1 VPNFGAIYI
10 VHNPRDGE
18 HVYKVGKTERDIP
31 SRIAE
36 LNADT
41 TNLGTYSACA
51 FFVVSDVNAAEQACH
66 TRLRQYRVQ
75 ENREFFGL
83 ELRRLLPLVQEA
95 VKPFLAQSLV
105 PPTPERDAHTSD
117 LNVPLSERLQRR
129 RESAIKAAGARRSKE
144 EQAKAELL
152 ARVSAWRQELSTKI
166 RVVQEAFADLDF
178 IRWEE
183 GWSKLQQAE
192 IRKWIGLPAAGA
204 DGLIMREAAQG
215 FTSVNELAQR
225 VQALPEYKQLTH
237 QYKDRMLRD
246 IISRLVDQGRP
257 SPREA
262 SMVEAGKLPPS
273 RSEDSMREIG
283 GTQLQ
288 LIAHVILY
296 SLRRGKAELDWGVEP
311 PKLDGKDRGQEK
323 LDDARVVG
331 ELLMVLRGGEI
342 QVAAFSVDGQV
353 GSIQG
358 AASCG
363 SPDEAID
370 LLGAL
375 ISEYAANPITGAGT
389 ASRFKTALL
398 EATAGGPKIQT

>member
-1 VPNFGAIYI
+1 MPNFGAIYI

-18 HVYKVGKTERDIP
+18 HVYKVGKTERDVP

-41 TNLGTYSACA
+41 TNLGAYSSCA

-95 VKPFLAQSLV
+95 VKPFLAHSFV
-105 PPTPERDAHTSD
+105 PPIPERDAHTSD
-117 LNVPLSERLQRR
+117 LNDPLSERLQRQ

-152 ARVSAWRQELSTKI
+152 ARIKAWREELDTKI
-166 RVVQEAFADLDF
+166 RVVQEAYADLDC

-183 GWSKLQQAE
+183 GWSNLQRAEVREWIGIGRSNPGLLQQ
-192 IRKWIGLPAAGA
+192 
-204 DGLIMREAAQG
+204 EAAKG
-215 FTSVNELAQR
+215 YRSIEELVAR
-225 VQALPEYKQLTH
+225 VQARPEYKTFAATYTEQ
-237 QYKDRMLRD
+237 KLRD
-246 IISRLVDQGRP
+246 IAASLVK
-257 SPREA
+257 
-262 SMVEAGKLPPS
+262 AGKLPPPG
-273 RSEDSMREIG
+273 SEDSVGEIG
-283 GTQLQ
+283 GTQLP
-288 LIAHVILY
+288 LIAHVSLY
-296 SLRRGKAELDWGVEP
+296 SMRTGKAESDRGVEP
-311 PKLDGKDRGQEK
+311 LRLAGEAEGQEK

-331 ELLMVLRGGEI
+331 ELLMVLRGEVI

-358 AASCG
+358 AASCA
-363 SPDEAID
+363 SPEEAID

-389 ASRFKTALL
+389 ASRYKTALL
-398 EATAGGPKIQT
+398 EGTAGGPKIQT

>member
-18 HVYKVGKTERDIP
+18 HVYKVGKTERDVP

-41 TNLGTYSACA
+41 TNLGAYSACA

-66 TRLRQYRVQ
+66 TRLSQYRVQ

-95 VKPFLAQSLV
+95 VKPFLAQSFV
-105 PPTPERDAHTSD
+105 PPIPERDANTSH
-117 LNVPLSERLQRR
+117 LNVPLSERLQRQ
-129 RESAIKAAGARRSKE
+129 RESAIRAAEARRSKE

-152 ARVSAWRQELSTKI
+152 PRIKARREELDTRI
-166 RVVQEAFADLDF
+166 RHVREAYADLDF

-183 GWSKLQQAE
+183 GWSKLQRAE
-192 IRKWIGLPAAGA
+192 IRKWIGLSSQGSQ
-204 DGLIMREAAQG
+204 GLIFEEAANG
-215 FTSVNELAQR
+215 YRSIKELVER
-225 VQALPEYKQLTH
+225 LMERPELKAIKH
-237 QYKDRMLRD
+237 PDKERMLRD
-246 IISRLVDQGRP
+246 SVASLVK
-257 SPREA
+257 
-262 SMVEAGKLPPS
+262 AGKLLPS
-273 RSEDSMREIG
+273 RSEDSVPQIG

-288 LIAHVILY
+288 LIAHVSLY
-296 SLRRGKAELDWGVEP
+296 SMRTGKAESDRGVEP
-311 PKLDGKDRGQEK
+311 LRLAGEADGQEK
-323 LDDARVVG
+323 LDDARVAG
-331 ELLMVLRGGEI
+331 ELLMVLRGEVI

-358 AASCG
+358 EASCA

-389 ASRFKTALL
+389 ASRYKTALL
-398 EATAGGPKIQT
+398 EGTAGGPKIQT

>member
-18 HVYKVGKTERDIP
+18 HIYKVGKTERDVE

-41 TNLGTYSACA
+41 TNLGAYSACA

-66 TRLRQYRVQ
+66 TRLSQYRVQ

-105 PPTPERDAHTSD
+105 PAIPERDADTSE
-117 LNVPLSERLQRR
+117 LKVPLSERLQRQ
-129 RESAIKAAGARRSKE
+129 RESAIKAEGARRSKE

-152 ARVSAWRQELSTKI
+152 ARIKAWREELDTKI
-166 RVVQEAFADLDF
+166 RVVRVAYADLDC

-183 GWSKLQQAE
+183 GWSNLQRAE
-192 IRKWIGLPAAGA
+192 VRKWIGPSGA
-204 DGLIMREAAQG
+204 PSLGLIQDEASRG
-215 FTSVNELAQR
+215 PYRSLHELIAR
-225 VQALPEYKQLTH
+225 VEARHEYKQLKNV
-237 QYKDRMLRD
+237 YKERALREMA
-246 IISRLVDQGRP
+246 SRLLA
-257 SPREA
+257 E
-262 SMVEAGKLPPS
+262 GKLPAS
-273 RSEDSMREIG
+273 RGEDSVREID

-288 LIAHVILY
+288 LITHVSLY
-296 SLRRGKAELDWGVEP
+296 SMRTGKAESDKGVEP
-311 PKLDGKDRGQEK
+311 LRLGGQAEGQEK

-331 ELLMVLRGGEI
+331 ELLMVLRGGVI
-342 QVAAFSVDGQV
+342 QVAAFSVHGQV

-358 AASCG
+358 EASCA

-375 ISEYAANPITGAGT
+375 ISEYAANPITRAGAG
-389 ASRFKTALL
+389 SGYKTALL
-398 EATAGGPKIQT
+398 ALQSLALRESCHPVST